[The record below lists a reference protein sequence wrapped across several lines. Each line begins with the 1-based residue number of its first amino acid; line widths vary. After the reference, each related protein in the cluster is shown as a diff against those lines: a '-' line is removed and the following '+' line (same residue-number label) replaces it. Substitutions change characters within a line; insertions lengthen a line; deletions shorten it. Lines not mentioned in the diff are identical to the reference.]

1 MNFRIRRATHEDALG
16 IIDTH
21 VRSIREICAK
31 DYSSEQIRAWS
42 GRKSRPHLWCQTID
56 RDYVWVVE
64 DNDNQIFGFGHLAR
78 MDEEVGEMMGLY
90 LAPELKG
97 LGAGK
102 QLIQT
107 IFTEAQLL
115 ALKELQLLSTLT
127 AFNFYKNFGFEKME
141 GQTSIEI
148 QGVDIPCIP
157 MRKVLF

>member
-1 MNFRIRRATHEDALG
+1 
-16 IIDTH
+16 
-21 VRSIREICAK
+21 
-31 DYSSEQIRAWS
+31 
-42 GRKSRPHLWCQTID
+42 
-56 RDYVWVVE
+56 
-64 DNDNQIFGFGHLAR
+64 
-78 MDEEVGEMMGLY
+78 MMGLY